1 MLFGCPSS
9 PYFARSFP
17 PRGSLG
23 NRLIIFAEEN
33 FVSKILCRQGEGT
46 KWLTI
51 FAEEMKL
58 TEFFQARGRL
68 DVRKGEGMQRNIRK
82 DGGRGEFSP

>member
-1 MLFGCPSS
+1 M
-9 PYFARSFP
+9 
-17 PRGSLG
+17 
-23 NRLIIFAEEN
+23 
-33 FVSKILCRQGEGT
+33 SKILCRQGEGT

-68 DVRKGEGMQRNIRK
+68 DVRKGEGMQRPLQSAEADSFPK
-82 DGGRGEFSP
+82 GEAKNAGCV